1 MVDDRHRKH
10 LLSVARDAIAR
21 HTGVSSLPPPPAPD
35 PDLPPGRSVF
45 VTLSTGGR
53 LRGCVGHLEP
63 RGSLDEIVAS
73 CAVAAATAD
82 PRFPPLEP
90 AELAHV
96 TIEISLLNPPIPVAG
111 PEDIVVGTHGI
122 IVRKGARRGLLLPQV
137 AAEYR
142 WPAETLLD
150 QAALKAGLPQEG
162 WRAGAS
168 LEVFTAEVFSEADVA
183 APRGA

>member
-53 LRGCVGHLEP
+53 LRGCVGQLEP

-111 PEDIVVGTHGI
+111 PEDIVLVAGKGHEDYQQVGDE
-122 IVRKGARRGLLLPQV
+122 RRPYSDRATVQEILE
-137 AAEYR
+137 AA
-142 WPAETLLD
+142 A
-150 QAALKAGLPQEG
+150 
-162 WRAGAS
+162 
-168 LEVFTAEVFSEADVA
+168 
-183 APRGA
+183 